1 MEESVVLVGTWV
13 LHSEDLIQK
22 EDEKSRHMEETA
34 GVVDYDYSVNMY
46 P

>member
-1 MEESVVLVGTWV
+1 MVLVETWV
-13 LHSEDLIQK
+13 LYLEDLIQK

-34 GVVDYDYSVNMY
+34 GVVDYGYSVNMY